1 MTPGGYAGKWLEV
14 DLTKD
19 KIKEVTYSDKTLEQ
33 YFGGR
38 GLAAKVLWDMVG
50 EKWADLDPL
59 SPESPLT
66 VFTGPMT
73 GIYPGSRI
81 CVSGKSPVSMGTV
94 GSTAATEFANE
105 VKQAGYD
112 GVTFVGKADKPVY
125 LLITDDG
132 VEIRD
137 AGHLWGLDGEKTLI
151 KLNKEVTA
159 ELQKRKPNVGLWK
172 EPGMVYIGPAGESMV
187 RNAAVM
193 AKICHAAGYGGYG
206 SLMGSKNL
214 KAVVAKGRGG
224 LPKVDAPEAVKLLW
238 RRTHQILIG
247 RTQFRRHGTGYA
259 GYATGAE
266 TSSEP
271 IRNWQEEWHDEKSYA
286 GPRFEDRFWV
296 KKRWA
301 DFNCTT
307 SCMKVS
313 CIKAGPWKGDI
324 TDMPDYELQAYCG
337 TNFGIFDPEANVHL
351 SALADQLGHS
361 GINGP
366 NTAAYAVELHQRG
379 ILKDSDFGFKP
390 KWGDPETFDRILR
403 MMAKREKIGDALA
416 EGTYKAAHIIA
427 KMKGRKPEE
436 LLKYAVHVKG
446 IEIGAH
452 GTRSDA
458 DYTHDISYAANV
470 QGGDHTSTSTDGY
483 NDMSGAIFTDSAVF
497 CNFTFYGVPQ
507 SIVMD
512 YAKAVT
518 GFPITLHSWRS
529 VNGPRIVTLQRAL
542 LLLGGPDLRW
552 EPVKDDDNP
561 PRFYEPLPSG
571 PYKGKTTDRKLV
583 DEKLKAYN
591 ETLGWDERGIPTKE
605 ALKKLDLGF
614 LEKSMAKLR

>member
-1 MTPGGYAGKWLEV
+1 
-14 DLTKD
+14 
-19 KIKEVTYSDKTLEQ
+19 
-33 YFGGR
+33 
-38 GLAAKVLWDMVG
+38 
-50 EKWADLDPL
+50 
-59 SPESPLT
+59 
-66 VFTGPMT
+66 
-73 GIYPGSRI
+73 
-81 CVSGKSPVSMGTV
+81 MGTV

-112 GVTFVGKADKPVY
+112 GVTFTGKAEKPVY

-151 KLNKEVTA
+151 KLNKEVTE
-159 ELQKRKPNVGLWK
+159 ELTKRKPGVGLWK
-172 EPGMVYIGPAGESMV
+172 EPGMVYIGPAGEAMV

-224 LPKVDAPEAVKLLW
+224 TPKVDAPEAVKLLW
-238 RRTHQILIG
+238 RRTHSLLI
-247 RTQFRRHGTGYA
+247 RDTQFRRHGTGYA
-259 GYATGAE
+259 GYEVGAK

-271 IRNWQEEWHDEKSYA
+271 IRNWQEEWHDEVSYA

-307 SCMKVS
+307 NCMKVS
-313 CIKAGPWKGDI
+313 CIKSGKWKGDI

>member
-1 MTPGGYAGKWLEV
+1 MTPGGYAGKWLDV

-19 KIKEVTYSDKTLEQ
+19 KIKEVEYSDKVLEQ

-38 GLAAKVLWDMVG
+38 GLAAKVLWDKVG
-50 EKWADLDPL
+50 DNYPELDPL
-59 SPESPLT
+59 DPKSPLM
-66 VFTGPMT
+66 VYTGPMT

-105 VKQAGYD
+105 IKEAGYD
-112 GVTFVGKADKPVY
+112 GVTFTGKADKPVY

-132 VEIRD
+132 AELRD

-159 ELQKRKPNVGLWK
+159 ELTKRKPNVGLWK
-172 EPGMVYIGPAGESMV
+172 DPGMIYIGPAGENMV
-187 RNAAVM
+187 RNAAVIT
-193 AKICHAAGYGGYG
+193 KLCHAAGYGGYG

-214 KAVVAKGRGG
+214 KAVVAKGRGS
-224 LPKVDAPEAVKLLW
+224 LPKVDAPESAKLLW
-238 RRTHQILIG
+238 RRTHEYLIAN
-247 RTQFRRHGTGYA
+247 TAFRRQGTGYA
-259 GYATGAE
+259 GYSVGAE

-286 GPRFEDRFWV
+286 GPLFEHRYWV
-296 KKRWA
+296 KKKWA

-307 SCMKVS
+307 NCMKIS
-313 CIKAGPWKGDI
+313 CIKTGKWKGDI

-337 TNFGIFDPEANVHL
+337 TNFGIYDPEANIHL
-351 SALADQLGHS
+351 ATLADKLGHS

-366 NTAAYAVELHQRG
+366 NTAGYAVELHQRG

-390 KWGDPETFDRILR
+390 KWGDPETFDRILH
-403 MMAKREKIGDALA
+403 MMANREKIGDVLA
-416 EGTYKAAHIIA
+416 EGTYRAALKIA
-427 KMKGRKPEE
+427 EMKGLKPEE
-436 LLKYAVHVKG
+436 TLKYAVHVKG

-452 GTRSDA
+452 GTRSDV
-458 DYTHDISYAANV
+458 DYTHDISYAASV
-470 QGGDHTSTSTDGY
+470 QGGDHTSVAVDGY
-483 NDMSGAIFTDSAVF
+483 SDMSGSVFTDSAVF
-497 CNFTFYGVPQ
+497 CNFTYYSVPQ
-507 SIVMD
+507 SLVFD
-512 YAKAVT
+512 FAKAIT
-518 GFPITLHSWRS
+518 GFPITLESWRT
-529 VNGPRIVTLQRAL
+529 VTGPRIVTLQKAFL
-542 LLLGGPDLRW
+542 MMGGPDLEW

-571 PYKGKTTDRKLV
+571 PYKGKTTDKKLV
-583 DEKLKAYN
+583 DTKLQTYF

-605 ALKKLDLGF
+605 TLKKLDLGF
-614 LEKSMAKLR
+614 LEKSMSKLR